1 MRVPM
6 KQRFLIPIILGFA
19 MPLAAQSTTAPQYA
33 ESFRQG
39 SARVVEESFE
49 AKLSPQNPEYRERI
63 KDLQGDDRYVFS
75 IMPQGPEGDTQ
86 ITSWQ
91 VKLADLHH
99 PIYNNVLLA
108 SQDPSGDPKNDAK
121 NALCRLEPSTFAA
134 IPIGAKRII
143 KVDSFYVVLQV
154 KSYHFTPPD
163 SPYLDSMTVAVEFR
177 NTDPRQPESSKESSA
192 K

>member
-1 MRVPM
+1 MRTSM
-6 KQRFLIPIILGFA
+6 KQRLLIPMVFCLA
-19 MPLAAQSTTAPQYA
+19 LHLAAQSAAAPQYA

-39 SARVVEESFE
+39 STRVVEESFE

-75 IMPQGPEGDTQ
+75 ILPQGPEGDTK

-99 PIYNNVLLA
+99 PIYDNVLLA
-108 SQDPSGDPKNDAK
+108 SQDRSDDQKSDVR

-134 IPIGAKRII
+134 VPIGAKRII
-143 KVDSFYVVLQV
+143 KVDNFYVVLQV
-154 KSYHFTPPD
+154 KAHHFTPPD
-163 SPYLDSMTVAVEFR
+163 SPYLDSMSVAVEFR
-177 NTDPRQPESSKESSA
+177 NTDPRQPVASGK
-192 K
+192 

>member
-1 MRVPM
+1 MKMRM
-6 KQRFLIPIILGFA
+6 KNRLLIPIVFCLA
-19 MPLAAQSTTAPQYA
+19 MRLVAQSAAAPQYA

-39 SARVVEESFE
+39 STRVVEESFE

-75 IMPQGPEGDTQ
+75 ILPQGPEGDTK

-99 PIYNNVLLA
+99 PIYDNVLLA
-108 SQDPSGDPKNDAK
+108 SQGPSDDPKGDVK
-121 NALCRLEPSTFAA
+121 NAFCRLDPSTFAA
-134 IPIGAKRII
+134 VPIGAKRII
-143 KVDSFYVVLQV
+143 KVDNFYVVLQV
-154 KSYHFTPPD
+154 KAHHFTPPD

-177 NTDPRQPESSKESSA
+177 NTDPRQPVTSGK
-192 K
+192 

>member
-1 MRVPM
+1 MRSGM
-6 KQRFLIPIILGFA
+6 KQRLLTPIIFFFA
-19 MPLAAQSTTAPQYA
+19 MPLAAQSTAPQYA

-63 KDLQGDDRYVFS
+63 KDLQGADRYVFS
-75 IMPQGPEGDTQ
+75 ITPQGPEGDTQ
-86 ITSWQ
+86 ITSWH

-134 IPIGAKRII
+134 VPIGAKRII
-143 KVDSFYVVLQV
+143 KVDNFYVVLQV

-177 NTDPRQPESSKESSA
+177 NTDPRQPESSKESPG